1 MKKIAR
7 IENKE
12 ACEII
17 HQTGWMKYGTQAFT
31 QTYKQFID
39 PIYPSLL
46 RVRRQRIS
54 RSARTASDRQRLD
67 SAQYS
72 LVVLQLQ
79 LPRIRRAVAVTRM
92 RRHAQNRR
100 LAGARS
106 AGAAISKRRGD
117 GAGDEGSR
125 EPSLRRERRRQR
137 FQLAHAAREVVVRGG
152 VQ

>member
-106 AGAAISKRRGD
+106 AGAAGRWD